1 MKAVLSI
8 MMLVVGLATFASEAQ
23 AQDNTNGSSGQM
35 AQSKESFLPRGGWDG
50 NNLRVSTTQSKLL
63 VSQTK
68 ETNVRGGGWDLNN
81 LRISVTKCKLLQAQK

>member
-8 MMLVVGLATFASEAQ
+8 MMLLAGLATCASGAQ
-23 AQDNTNGSSGQM
+23 AQDNTTGSSGQI
-35 AQSKESFLPRGGWDG
+35 AQTKESFLPRGGWDR
-50 NNLRVSTTQSKLL
+50 NDLRVSTTQSKLL

-81 LRISVTKCKLLQAQK
+81 LRISVTKSRLLQTQK